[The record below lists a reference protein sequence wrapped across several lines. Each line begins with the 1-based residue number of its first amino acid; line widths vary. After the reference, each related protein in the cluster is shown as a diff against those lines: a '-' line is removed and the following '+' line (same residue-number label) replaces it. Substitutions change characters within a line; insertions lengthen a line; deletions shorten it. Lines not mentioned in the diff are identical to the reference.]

1 MQGFF
6 FAIIIICVFGNN
18 LILGR
23 NGSPSRPTFQHQ
35 SSSADMSS
43 AMSGD
48 AANGQVMW
56 MPVQTPRMKRH
67 AMIDDGSDTDSPMPK
82 ATPLM
87 LPHYTPSGRRSPSKG
102 ERSRSPVKYARSPSK
117 GY

>member
-6 FAIIIICVFGNN
+6 FAVVILCVFGNN

-23 NGSPSRPTFQHQ
+23 GASGSGHAASYQGQHQ
-35 SSSADMSS
+35 KNNMHGR
-43 AMSGD
+43 GD
-48 AANGQVMW
+48 DNNVMW
-56 MPVQTPRMKRH
+56 MPVQTPRMNRH
-67 AMIDDGSDTDSPMPK
+67 ALLDDGSDTDSSLPR

-87 LPHYTPSGRRSPSKG
+87 LPHYTPGGRRSPSKG
-102 ERSRSPVKYARSPSK
+102 ERARSPIKYSRSPSK